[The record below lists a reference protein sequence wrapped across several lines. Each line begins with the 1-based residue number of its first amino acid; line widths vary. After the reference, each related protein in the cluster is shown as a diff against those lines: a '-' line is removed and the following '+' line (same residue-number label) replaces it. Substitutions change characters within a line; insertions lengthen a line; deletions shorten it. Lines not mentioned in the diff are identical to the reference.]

1 MAHDKGAAVT
11 LFRIGRVIVYL
22 VYALAVV
29 SVVILTIAFFLK
41 LFAAN
46 PGAPFVE
53 WIYRSTDRIMQPFRG
68 IFPAVQGGGRSVLDV
83 SLLFAMLMYG
93 LLALAVHALVE
104 WVNRKLAGVGRPAAP
119 APGVRTPGGPGS
131 GSYPTQPPA

>member
-1 MAHDKGAAVT
+1 MAHDRNAAVT
-11 LFRIGRVIVYL
+11 LFRIGRVVVYL
-22 VYALAVV
+22 VYALAVL

-46 PGAPFVE
+46 PGASFVE

-68 IFPAVQGGGRSVLDV
+68 IFPAVEGEGRSVLDV

-93 LLALAVHALVE
+93 LLALSVHALVE
-104 WVNRKLAGVGRPAAP
+104 WINRKLAGKGWPAAP
-119 APGVRTPGGPGS
+119 PGANAPPGS
-131 GSYPTQPPA
+131 TSAPYSTRRPG